1 MAVVIMIC
9 VYHLLEVRLGPDLWD
24 IRLWMNGGHG
34 SLMTKLLGTL
44 ISLSLS
50 HISIPTKNNCLH
62 KVLQLACL
70 DAPSFDAGTYKH
82 MRTTLPS

>member
-24 IRLWMNGGHG
+24 TRLWMSGDLGF
-34 SLMTKLLGTL
+34 LMTKLLGTL

-70 DAPSFDAGTYKH
+70 DAPSKYTNMIYFF
-82 MRTTLPS
+82 